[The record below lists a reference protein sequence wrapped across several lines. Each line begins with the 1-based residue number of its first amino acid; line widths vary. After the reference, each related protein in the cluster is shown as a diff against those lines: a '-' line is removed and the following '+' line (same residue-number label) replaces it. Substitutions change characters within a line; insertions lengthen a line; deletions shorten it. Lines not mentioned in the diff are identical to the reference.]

1 MRAAC
6 KRHFCVAAYETSCT
20 WVRSLIVLLI
30 LTLSPSIALAN
41 GPLVSADW
49 VLNNLERDGVVFV
62 DLQPVN
68 GYARVHLPNAVNTQ
82 YSFWRKRR
90 AVEGKALPDVAY
102 LEKLLGN
109 MGITPTDHI
118 VLTPIGMS
126 ASEIAVATRIYWTLK
141 VIGHEKVSI
150 LDGGLIAYSQL
161 PKPLFTNRA
170 TRSKPTKYTASPNPA
185 MAPSMETVLTN
196 WEKGTAFFDYRS
208 HEEYVGK
215 AGGPRPGTIPG
226 AKNLPFDKLV
236 EAKQGGKF
244 ISPDRAKALFSAQ
257 GLDPMQAHIGF
268 CNSGHRA
275 SLAWFVTHELLG
287 NKQGLLYDGSMAE
300 WQQYPDNPI
309 VVPD

>member
-1 MRAAC
+1 MRTAC
-6 KRHFCVAAYETSCT
+6 KRHFCAELYEAYRA
-20 WVRSLIVLLI
+20 WMRGLIAFLI
-30 LTLSPSIALAN
+30 LTLSPSIASAS

-49 VLNNLERDGVVFV
+49 VLSNLKKDGVVFV
-62 DLQPVN
+62 DLQPVS
-68 GYARVHLPNAVNTQ
+68 GYSRVHLPNAVNTQ
-82 YSFWRKRR
+82 YNYWRKRR
-90 AVEGKALPDVAY
+90 PVEGKALPDIAY

-118 VLTPIGMS
+118 VLTPIGMN

-141 VIGHEKVSI
+141 VLGHEKVSI

-161 PKPLFTNRA
+161 PKPIFTNRA
-170 TRSKPTKYTASPNPA
+170 TRSKPTKYKAKPNPA
-185 MAPSMETVLTN
+185 MAPSMEDVLKD
-196 WEKGTAFFDYRS
+196 WAKGTAFYDYRS

-215 AGGPRPGTIPG
+215 AGGPRHGTIPG
-226 AKNLPFDKLV
+226 AKNLPFDQLV

-244 ISPDRAKALFSAQ
+244 LSPDRARAVFSSQ
-257 GLDPMQAHIGF
+257 GLNPMQAHIGF